1 SSAGAEL
8 ASCAEREDDVI
19 GVVLRFESE
28 HRRRISMLLE
38 DRRGGQRGLETMGL
52 ARPDDP
58 AKGAE
63 GLAAFLVVVG
73 EGLEPPLHPLR
84 RRRPLEAATFLRRAG
99 GPWRG
104 MAHRPISRAWP

>member
-1 SSAGAEL
+1 
-8 ASCAEREDDVI
+8 
-19 GVVLRFESE
+19 
-28 HRRRISMLLE
+28 MLLE

-73 EGLEPPLHPLR
+73 EGFEPPLHPLR
-84 RRRPLEAATFLRRAG
+84 RRRPLEDATFPGREG

-104 MAHRPISRAWP
+104 LAHRTISRA